1 MEPLWSL
8 GKYVVLGYIDP
19 MQKQLPLNYS
29 FVHIQIAQLTS
40 LGITNSL
47 EFCHKNDI
55 SWAILNMNKRII

>member
-1 MEPLWSL
+1 M
-8 GKYVVLGYIDP
+8 LGYIDP